1 VKEAMEEKL
10 PDLQTP
16 VSEVRRRPG
25 LVTLKSGSSEYL
37 RAGVCASADVLQSP
51 TAITSESATAATDE
65 PFGTSLATLL
75 AAHVLRDGEIILLIL
90 KPSLWF
96 ILLSSLRFIAVGLM
110 FIIAAKVFDPQL
122 PGRFRGYAELGVSVI
137 SGRLIW
143 ATMQWMSRLYIL
155 TDLRILSLWGVFNI
169 EVFDCP
175 LRKVARTRLVRHM
188 LERLVGVGSIEI
200 IPQDESSSFGLWQT
214 IPHPKRVREQIIA
227 TINRAKQGGLP

>member
-1 VKEAMEEKL
+1 MG
-10 PDLQTP
+10 TP
-16 VSEVRRRPG
+16 TTRISLTRD
-25 LVTLKSGSSEYL
+25 
-37 RAGVCASADVLQSP
+37 SA
-51 TAITSESATAATDE
+51 TAITSESATAAADE

-75 AAHVLRDGEIILLIL
+75 AAHILRDGEIVLLIL
-90 KPSLWF
+90 KPSIWF

-122 PGRFRGYAELGVSVI
+122 PGRFRGYAEFGVSVI

-143 ATMQWMSRLYIL
+143 GTMQWMSRLYIL

-175 LRKVARTRLVRHM
+175 LRKVARTRLVRNM
-188 LERLVGVGSIEI
+188 LERIVGVGSIEI
-200 IPQDESSSFGLWQT
+200 IPQDESSAFGLWQT
-214 IPHPKRVREQIIA
+214 VARPKLVREQIIA

>member
-1 VKEAMEEKL
+1 VNPEAEKE
-10 PDLQTP
+10 PQTP

-25 LVTLKSGSSEYL
+25 SRVIEYGSSAYL
-37 RAGVCASADVLQSP
+37 RTGVCKTLLPNACA
-51 TAITSESATAATDE
+51 SESAAAAGEE

-75 AAHVLRDGEIILLIL
+75 AAHILRDGEIVLLIL

-96 ILLSSLRFIAVGLM
+96 ILLSSLRFIAISLI

-122 PGRFRGYAELGVSVI
+122 PGRYREYAEVGVSMI
-137 SGRLIW
+137 AGRLVW

-175 LRKVARTRLVRHM
+175 LRKVARTRLVRHF
-188 LERLVGVGSIEI
+188 LDRLVAVGSIEI
-200 IPQDESSSFGLWQT
+200 IPQDESSAFGLWQT
-214 IPHPKRVREQIIA
+214 IARPKLVREQIVA